1 MERCPHCN
9 KKGVYYSA
17 PRHGKRCR
25 YCGRM
30 VTKKTPP
37 PPEEPEP
44 GSDAPLPLPPS
55 LPPPSPH
62 KYKPLAAFGPLDP
75 PNPSRKTAMDDL
87 PFQRKHV
94 VFGIIAILL
103 VIFCSCS
110 FGYNSP
116 GERTV
121 YTPLFGEMQV
131 KFEPGFYAN
140 WFGPVETYKDFV
152 TFDFTQTESEEDVT
166 LDRPG
171 IAVWFN
177 DGGKGTVYGKVRLKL
192 PDDVETMLAM
202 HLAFRSHRG
211 VAIKTIEPV
220 VTEAVFA
227 SAGLMSSEAAYAEG
241 RGDLARWVRQQIS
254 SGLFQT
260 EVVTETIGGDGGEVD
275 PPDQDPNTTERLIQR
290 PIRRILYDA
299 AGAPLQFESDFVTYG
314 IRVDGFQLV
323 DLSFEPRT
331 MQQINEKREA
341 TMAII
346 TARAEAERAQQDLIT
361 AEAEGRANVMVAQ
374 YEEEIIKKRSEV
386 QAERDAAVAQIAAEQ
401 RVAVAQQAAL
411 EAQQLRDAAEFYKEE
426 QILRGEGDAEYRR
439 QLLEADGALEAKLEA
454 YVAVMEA
461 AFAAVGQQQWVPE
474 LWIQNGEGADGN
486 QAMSLIDLLTAKVLQ
501 DLGLD
506 LSTEIPERPAE
517 DPAPADPDP
526 EE

>member
-30 VTKKTPP
+30 VAKKA

-62 KYKPLAAFGPLDP
+62 KYKPLAAFGPLDQ
-75 PNPSRKTAMDDL
+75 PNPQRKTAMDAL

-140 WFGPVETYKDFV
+140 WFGPVETYNDFV

-260 EVVTETIGGDGGEVD
+260 EVVTETIGGDGGEEV
-275 PPDQDPNTTERLIQR
+275 PPDQEPPTAERLIQR
-290 PIRRILYDA
+290 PIRRILYDV

-314 IRVDGFQLV
+314 IKVDGFQLV

-401 RVAVAQQAAL
+401 
-411 EAQQLRDAAEFYKEE
+411 LRDAAEFYREE
-426 QILRGEGDAEYRR
+426 QVLRGEGDAEYRR

-461 AFAAVGQQQWVPE
+461 AFTAVGQQQWVPE

-506 LSTEIPERPAE
+506 LSTEIP
-517 DPAPADPDP
+517 DPMSDRSPEGP
-526 EE
+526 EEE